1 MRWLAKLPM
10 VFILAVAGCASQRPV
25 LYPNE
30 QLKQVG
36 MEAANRDIADCLGR
50 VENYVPSSGR
60 AGKAAAGAAT
70 GARHQCHRR
79 SSCGSRGCGSI
90 VGQAG
95 TGAAIGGASSAAG
108 GATRGLVRGLFSK
121 PEPSPVQK
129 NFVNRCLREKG
140 YSPVGW
146 E

>member
-10 VFILAVAGCASQRPV
+10 VFILAVTGCASQRPV
-25 LYPNE
+25 LHPNE
-30 QLKQVG
+30 HLKQVG
-36 MEAANRDIADCLGR
+36 MEAANRDIDDCLHR
-50 VENYVPSSGR
+50 AENYVPSSGR
-60 AGKAAAGAAT
+60 AGKAATGAAPSASVGAAAGAA
-70 GARHQCHRR
+70 G
-79 SSCGSRGCGSI
+79 GSI

-95 TGAAIGGASSAAG
+95 TGAASGVAG
-108 GATRGLVRGLFSK
+108 GVAGGTTRGLGRGFFSK

>member
-36 MEAANRDIADCLGR
+36 MEAANRDIDDCLHR
-50 VENYVPSSGR
+50 AENYIPNSGR
-60 AGKAAAGAAT
+60 AGKAATGAATSATVGAAAGAA
-70 GARHQCHRR
+70 G
-79 SSCGSRGCGSI
+79 GSI

-108 GATRGLVRGLFSK
+108 GAARGLGRGLFSK

-140 YSPVGW
+140 YSPVDW

>member
-10 VFILAVAGCASQRPV
+10 VLILAVAGCASQRPV

-36 MEAANRDIADCLGR
+36 MEAANRDIDDWLHRA
-50 VENYVPSSGR
+50 ENYVPSSGR
-60 AGKAAAGAAT
+60 AGKARKGAVTGTGTSAAVGAPAGAA
-70 GARHQCHRR
+70 G
-79 SSCGSRGCGSI
+79 GSI
-90 VGQAG
+90 VGQTG
-95 TGAAIGGASSAAG
+95 TGAAIGAAG

-140 YSPVGW
+140 YSPIAW

>member
-36 MEAANRDIADCLGR
+36 MEAANRDIDDCLGR
-50 VENYVPSSGR
+50 AENYAPSSGR
-60 AGKAAAGAAT
+60 AGKARKGAVTGTGTSAAVGAPAGAA
-70 GARHQCHRR
+70 G
-79 SSCGSRGCGSI
+79 GST

-95 TGAAIGGASSAAG
+95 TGAVVDGAASAP
-108 GATRGLVRGLFSK
+108 TRNIMHGLLSK
-121 PEPSPVQK
+121 EETTPAKK

-140 YSPVGW
+140 YSPIGW

>member
-36 MEAANRDIADCLGR
+36 MEAANRDIDDCLGR
-50 VENYVPSSGR
+50 AENYVPSSGR
-60 AGKAAAGAAT
+60 AGKAAAGAA
-70 GARHQCHRR
+70 G
-79 SSCGSRGCGSI
+79 GSI

-95 TGAAIGGASSAAG
+95 TGAAIGGAGSAAG
-108 GATRGLVRGLFSK
+108 GTTRGLVRGLFSK

-140 YSPVGW
+140 YSPMGW

>member
-1 MRWLAKLPM
+1 M

-36 MEAANRDIADCLGR
+36 MEAANRDIDDCLGR
-50 VENYVPSSGR
+50 AENYVPSGGR

-70 GARHQCHRR
+70 SATVGAAA
-79 SSCGSRGCGSI
+79 GAAGGSI
-90 VGQAG
+90 VGQTG
-95 TGAAIGGASSAAG
+95 TGAAIGGAGGAAG
-108 GATRGLVRGLFSK
+108 GATRSLGRGLFSK
-121 PEPSPVQK
+121 PEPLPVQK
-129 NFVNRCLREKG
+129 NFVNRCLRERG
-140 YSPVGW
+140 YSPIGW

>member
-1 MRWLAKLPM
+1 M

-36 MEAANRDIADCLGR
+36 MEAANRDIDDCLHR
-50 VENYVPSSGR
+50 AENYVPSSGR

-70 GARHQCHRR
+70 GAAT
-79 SSCGSRGCGSI
+79 SATVGAAAGAAGGSI

-95 TGAAIGGASSAAG
+95 TGAAIGGA
-108 GATRGLVRGLFSK
+108 TRGLGRDLFSK